1 MKLLGLNISRARER
15 KEDPTWKSILAMM
28 YGQEVV
34 WTPADYDKLAKAGY
48 QLCSPAFACVSL
60 IARSAA
66 GISWTVARKASDG
79 TLTELDNSPLSDL
92 LAHPNEYD
100 HGFQFIEKVV
110 SYKLLAGNSYI
121 LRVGIGTQPPR
132 FLYALRPDRT
142 KVKPGAKGGKELV
155 GGYTYEVNG
164 IPTQLKLED
173 VLHMKDFNPL
183 DDFYGL
189 SRLEVA
195 ARSIDISNSSAEWN
209 AKILQNDMRPPGA
222 LVLTGNLTEDQRKFL
237 ERQLRENY
245 QGSGNAGTPMILE
258 GGFDWKQFAIS
269 PKDMDWVNADK
280 SNLRR
285 ICSVFNVPSELLGD
299 SENKTYSNVQEARK
313 ALYMETVLPIMD
325 NLRDA
330 LNAWIVPLY
339 GEGIALDYDRDAI
352 EALQEDRAAKY
363 AYLAASDWLTVNEK
377 REATGYDEVG
387 PDGDVILVGIGK
399 IPLEQSV
406 AEPEP
411 VPEALAPFAG
421 VDNAAGGDEKPQDE
435 TTPGDEGSGSGAG
448 ADESAAKSHPS
459 PPGAIP
465 EHKATGFW
473 GRPERKERLWQTFEA
488 RVKARE
494 KSFENMAKSYLRA
507 QADALRQR
515 ATRLGS
521 VSGVHAPDI
530 FGVNEEAKRYAKTF
544 GAWYIDHFIRA
555 GNAGMRASKGEL
567 FDDAEFKSVAWKG
580 DPKKPTSWTFTM
592 TPAQDA
598 KLKDMIFKSGTK
610 VSETTLEIVERMI
623 HEANASN
630 WTVQQFAQNLSDKAA
645 DLGPWRSRL
654 WARTESAK
662 VDNYGAVEGFK
673 ETEFV
678 ELKGW
683 MCSFVP
689 DSREDHIAADGQE
702 VLLDDDFIVGSAGE
716 RMAFPG
722 DPRGSAGEVVN
733 CLCSLYPVVIDVG
746 EGG

>member
-1 MKLLGLNISRARER
+1 MKLLGLNITRARER

-28 YGQEVV
+28 YGQEAV
-34 WTPADYDKLAKAGY
+34 WTPADYNKLAIAGY
-48 QLCSPAFACVSL
+48 KLCAPAFACVSL

-66 GISWTVARKASDG
+66 GISWTVSRAASDG
-79 TLTELDNSPLSDL
+79 TPTELDNSPLKDL

-142 KVKPGAKGGKELV
+142 KVKPGAKGGQELV
-155 GGYTYEVNG
+155 GGFAYEVNG
-164 IPTQLKLED
+164 IVTQLKKEE
-173 VLHMKDFNPL
+173 VLHLKDFNPL

-195 ARSIDISNSSAEWN
+195 ARSIDISNASAEWN

-222 LVLTGNLTEDQRKFL
+222 LVLTGNLTEEQRTFL
-237 ERQLRENY
+237 ERQLREKY
-245 QGSGNAGTPMILE
+245 MGSGNAGTPMILE

-330 LNAWIVPLY
+330 LSSWIVPLF
-339 GEGIALDYDRDAI
+339 GDNLVLDYDRDAI
-352 EALQEDRAAKY
+352 EALQEEREKKY
-363 AYLAASDWLTVNEK
+363 AYLTGADWLTVNEK
-377 REATGYDEVG
+377 RDATGYDEVG

-411 VPEALAPFAG
+411 VPDALAPITGGNTGA
-421 VDNAAGGDEKPQDE
+421 GDEDDE
-435 TTPGDEGSGSGAG
+435 SGSGADD
-448 ADESAAKSHPS
+448 AVAEAESEKGKKSTLTAPTVKS
-459 PPGAIP
+459 
-465 EHKATGFW
+465 FW
-473 GRPERKERLWQTFEA
+473 TVLERKERLWLTFEA

-494 KSFENMAKSYLRA
+494 KSFEQMAKSYLRA
-507 QADALRQR
+507 QADALRQK
-515 ATRLGS
+515 AARLGS
-521 VSGVHAPDI
+521 VSGVHAADI
-530 FGVNEEAKRYAKTF
+530 FSVKEEAKRYARTF
-544 GAWYIDHFIRA
+544 TPWYVDHFIRA

-567 FDDAEFKSVAWKG
+567 FDDGEFKSLAWKG
-580 DPKKPTSWTFTM
+580 DPKKPTSWVFTM

-598 KLKDMIFKSGTK
+598 KLKDMIFNSGTK

-623 HEANASN
+623 REANDSN

-645 DLGPWRSRL
+645 DLGPWRARL

-689 DSREDHIAADGQE
+689 DSRESHIAADGQE
-702 VLLDDDFIVGSAGE
+702 VALDDDFSVGGE
-716 RMAFPG
+716 QLGFPG
-722 DPRGSAGEVVN
+722 DPRGSAGEVCN
-733 CLCSLYPVVIDVG
+733 CLCGTYPVVA
-746 EGG
+746 

>member
-28 YGQEVV
+28 YGQEAV
-34 WTPADYDKLAKAGY
+34 WTPTDYGKLAKAGY
-48 QLCSPAFACVSL
+48 QLCAPAFACVSL

-66 GISWTVARKASDG
+66 GISWTVGRQASDG
-79 TLTELDNSPLSDL
+79 ELTELDNSPLSEL

-155 GGYTYEVNG
+155 GGYTYEANG
-164 IPTQLKLED
+164 ITTQLKPED
-173 VLHMKDFNPL
+173 VLHLRDFHPL

-237 ERQLRENY
+237 ERQLREKY
-245 QGSGNAGTPMILE
+245 MGSGNAGTPMILE

-339 GEGIALDYDRDAI
+339 GEGIVLDYDRDAI

-411 VPEALAPFAG
+411 VPEALNPLASTG
-421 VDNAAGGDEKPQDE
+421 KPQDE
-435 TTPGDEGSGSGAG
+435 EEPEPEGSGAG
-448 ADESAAKSHPS
+448 ADEKAATGPLAT
-459 PPGAIP
+459 PRAIP

-473 GRPERKERLWQTFEA
+473 GKPERKERLWLTFEA

-494 KSFENMAKSYLRA
+494 KSFEQMAKGYLRA

-515 ATRLGS
+515 ASRLGS
-521 VSGVHAPDI
+521 VSGVHAADI
-530 FGVNEEAKRYAKTF
+530 FSVKEEAKRYARTF
-544 GAWYIDHFIRA
+544 TPWYVDHFIRA
-555 GNAGMRASKGEL
+555 GNAGMRASKCEL
-567 FDDAEFKSVAWKG
+567 FDDGEFKSLAWKG
-580 DPKKPTSWTFTM
+580 DPKKPTSWVFTM

-598 KLKDMIFKSGTK
+598 KLKNMIFNSGTK

-623 HEANASN
+623 HEANDSN
-630 WTVQQFAQNLSDKAA
+630 WTVAQLAQNLSDKAT
-645 DLGPWRSRL
+645 DLGPWRARL

-689 DSREDHIAADGQE
+689 DSRESHIAADGQE
-702 VLLDDDFIVGSAGE
+702 VLLEEDFNVAGE
-716 RMAFPG
+716 RLEFPG
-722 DPRGSAGEVVN
+722 DPRGSAGEVCN
-733 CLCSLYPVVIDVG
+733 CLCGTYPVVVSIG
-746 EGG
+746 EGGD

>member
-1 MKLLGLNISRARER
+1 MKLLGLNITRARER

-28 YGQEVV
+28 YGQEAV
-34 WTPADYDKLAKAGY
+34 WTPADYNKLAVAGY
-48 QLCSPAFACVSL
+48 KLCAPAFACVSL

-66 GISWTVARKASDG
+66 GISWTVSRAASDG
-79 TLTELDNSPLSDL
+79 TPTELDNSPLKDL

-142 KVKPGAKGGKELV
+142 KVKPGAKGGQELV
-155 GGYTYEVNG
+155 GGFAYEVNG
-164 IPTQLKLED
+164 IVTQLKKEE
-173 VLHMKDFNPL
+173 VLHLKDFNPL

-195 ARSIDISNSSAEWN
+195 ARAIDISNASAEWN

-222 LVLTGNLTEDQRKFL
+222 LVLTGNLTEEQRAFL
-237 ERQLRENY
+237 ERQLREKY
-245 QGSGNAGTPMILE
+245 MGSGNAGTPMILE

-330 LNAWIVPLY
+330 LNSWIVPLF
-339 GEGIALDYDRDAI
+339 GEGLYLDYDRDAI
-352 EALQEDRAAKY
+352 EALQEEQAQKY
-363 AYLAASDWLTVNEK
+363 AYLASSDWLTVNEK
-377 REATGYDEVG
+377 RVATGYDEVG
-387 PDGDVILVGIGK
+387 PEGDKILVSFSR
-399 IPLEQSV
+399 IPLDQISQTVYINPELQGGGEQK
-406 AEPEP
+406 P
-411 VPEALAPFAG
+411 
-421 VDNAAGGDEKPQDE
+421 DEGTPPDE
-435 TTPGDEGSGSGAG
+435 GDEGDEGAN
-448 ADESAAKSHPS
+448 DKKSAAPIQH
-459 PPGAIP
+459 AP
-465 EHKATGFW
+465 EFKATGFW
-473 GRPERKERLWQTFEA
+473 AKPERKERLWLTFEM

-494 KSFENMAKSYLRA
+494 RSFELIAKGYLRA
-507 QADALRQR
+507 QADALRQK
-515 ATRLGS
+515 AARLGS
-521 VSGVHAPDI
+521 VSGVHAADI
-530 FGVNEEAKRYAKTF
+530 FSVKEETKRYARTF
-544 GAWYIDHFIRA
+544 TPWYVDHFIRA

-567 FDDAEFKSVAWKG
+567 FDDGEFKSLAWKG
-580 DPKKPTSWTFTM
+580 DPKKPTSWVFTM
-592 TPAQDA
+592 TPEQDA
-598 KLKDMIFKSGTK
+598 KLKDMIFNSGTK
-610 VSETTLEIVERMI
+610 VSKTTLEIVERMI
-623 HEANASN
+623 HEANDSN
-630 WTVQQFAQNLSDKAA
+630 WTVQQFAQNLSDKAT

-654 WARTESAK
+654 WARTESVK

-683 MCSFVP
+683 MCSMVP
-689 DSREDHIAADGQE
+689 DSRESHIAADGQE
-702 VLLDDDFIVGSAGE
+702 VALDDDFNVGGE
-716 RMAFPG
+716 QLAFPG
-722 DPRGSAGEVVN
+722 DPRGSAGEVCN
-733 CLCSLYPVVIDVG
+733 CLCGTYPVVG
-746 EGG
+746 

>member
-1 MKLLGLNISRARER
+1 MKLLGLNITRARER

-28 YGQEVV
+28 YGQEAV
-34 WTPADYDKLAKAGY
+34 WTPADYNKLAVAGY
-48 QLCSPAFACVSL
+48 KLCAPAFACVSL

-66 GISWTVARKASDG
+66 GISWTVSRAASDG
-79 TLTELDNSPLSDL
+79 TPTELDNSPLKDL

-142 KVKPGAKGGKELV
+142 KVKPGAKGGQELV
-155 GGYTYEVNG
+155 GGFAYEVNG
-164 IPTQLKLED
+164 IVTQLKKEE
-173 VLHMKDFNPL
+173 VLHLKDFNPL

-195 ARSIDISNSSAEWN
+195 ARAIDISNASAEWN

-222 LVLTGNLTEDQRKFL
+222 LVLTGNLTEEQRAFL
-237 ERQLRENY
+237 ERQLREKY
-245 QGSGNAGTPMILE
+245 MGSGNAGTPMILE

-330 LNAWIVPLY
+330 LNSWIVPLF
-339 GEGIALDYDRDAI
+339 GNNLILDYDKDAI
-352 EALQEDRAAKY
+352 EALQEEREKKY
-363 AYLAASDWLTVNEK
+363 AYLTGADWLTVNEK
-377 REATGYDEVG
+377 RDATGYDEVG
-387 PDGDVILVGIGK
+387 PEGDKILVSFSR
-399 IPLEQSV
+399 IPLDQISQTVYINPELQGGGEQK
-406 AEPEP
+406 P
-411 VPEALAPFAG
+411 
-421 VDNAAGGDEKPQDE
+421 DEGPPPDE
-435 TTPGDEGSGSGAG
+435 GDEGDEGAN
-448 ADESAAKSHPS
+448 DKKSAAPIQH
-459 PPGAIP
+459 AP
-465 EHKATGFW
+465 EFKATGFW
-473 GRPERKERLWQTFEA
+473 AKPERKERLWLTFEM

-494 KSFENMAKSYLRA
+494 RSFELIAKGYLRA
-507 QADALRQR
+507 QADALRQK
-515 ATRLGS
+515 AARLGS
-521 VSGVHAPDI
+521 VSGVHAADI
-530 FGVNEEAKRYAKTF
+530 FSVKEETKRYARTF
-544 GAWYIDHFIRA
+544 TPWYVDHFIRA

-567 FDDAEFKSVAWKG
+567 FDDGEFKSLAWKG
-580 DPKKPTSWTFTM
+580 DPKKPTSWVFTM
-592 TPAQDA
+592 TPEQDA
-598 KLKDMIFKSGTK
+598 KLKDMIFNSGTK
-610 VSETTLEIVERMI
+610 VSKTTLEIVERMI
-623 HEANASN
+623 HEANDSN

-645 DLGPWRSRL
+645 DLGPWRARL

-662 VDNYGAVEGFK
+662 VDNYGAVEGFR

-683 MCSFVP
+683 MCSHVP
-689 DSREDHIAADGQE
+689 DSRDSHIAADGQE
-702 VLLDDDFIVGSAGE
+702 VALDEDFNVGGE
-716 RMAFPG
+716 QLGFPG
-722 DPRGSAGEVVN
+722 DPRGSAGEVCN
-733 CLCSLYPVVIDVG
+733 CLCGTYPVVA
-746 EGG
+746 

>member
-1 MKLLGLNISRARER
+1 ML
-15 KEDPTWKSILAMM
+15 
-28 YGQEVV
+28 YGQEAV
-34 WTPADYDKLAKAGY
+34 WTPADYNKLAQAGY
-48 QLCSPAFACVSL
+48 KLCAPAFACVSL

-66 GISWTVARKASDG
+66 GIAWTVGRKASDG
-79 TLTELDNSPLSDL
+79 ELTELDNSPLSEL

-132 FLYALRPDRT
+132 FLYALRPDRM

-155 GGYTYEVNG
+155 GGFTYEVNG
-164 IPTQLKLED
+164 IPTQLKTEE
-173 VLHMKDFNPL
+173 VLHLRDFNPL

-195 ARSIDISNSSAEWN
+195 ARAIDISNASAEWN

-237 ERQLRENY
+237 ERQLREKY
-245 QGSGNAGTPMILE
+245 MGSGNAGTPMILE

-330 LNAWIVPLY
+330 LNSWIVPLF
-339 GEGIALDYDRDAI
+339 GEGLYLDYDRDAI
-352 EALQEDRAAKY
+352 EALQEEQAQKY
-363 AYLAASDWLTVNEK
+363 AYLASSDWLTVNEK
-377 REATGYDEVG
+377 RVATGYDEVG
-387 PDGDVILVGIGK
+387 PEGDIILVGIGK
-399 IPLEQSV
+399 IPLDQSV

-411 VPEALAPFAG
+411 VPDALKPFADGGTADGGADAEPGTDEEPMSEEDQGKALA
-421 VDNAAGGDEKPQDE
+421 
-435 TTPGDEGSGSGAG
+435 AG
-448 ADESAAKSHPS
+448 APEQKPFPNELKGTGYWAK
-459 PPGAIP
+459 P
-465 EHKATGFW
+465 EL
-473 GRPERKERLWQTFEA
+473 KERLWKTFEA

-494 KSFENMAKSYLRA
+494 KSFEQMAKSYLRA
-507 QADALRQR
+507 QADALRQK
-515 ATRLGS
+515 AARLGS
-521 VSGVHAPDI
+521 VSGVHAADI
-530 FGVNEEAKRYAKTF
+530 FSVKEETKRYARTF
-544 GAWYIDHFIRA
+544 TPWYVDHFIRA

-567 FDDAEFKSVAWKG
+567 FDDTEFKAMAWKG

-592 TPAQDA
+592 TPEQDA
-598 KLKDMIFKSGTK
+598 KLKDMIFNSGTK
-610 VSETTLEIVERMI
+610 VSKTMLEIVERMI
-623 HEANASN
+623 HEANDSN
-630 WTVQQFAQNLSDKAA
+630 WTVQQFAQNLSDKAT

-654 WARTESAK
+654 WARTESVK

-683 MCSFVP
+683 MCSMVP
-689 DSREDHIAADGQE
+689 DSRESHIAADGQE
-702 VLLDDDFIVGSAGE
+702 VALDDDFSVGGE
-716 RMAFPG
+716 QLGFPG
-722 DPRGSAGEVVN
+722 DPRGSAGEVCN
-733 CLCSLYPVVIDVG
+733 CLCGTYPVVA
-746 EGG
+746 